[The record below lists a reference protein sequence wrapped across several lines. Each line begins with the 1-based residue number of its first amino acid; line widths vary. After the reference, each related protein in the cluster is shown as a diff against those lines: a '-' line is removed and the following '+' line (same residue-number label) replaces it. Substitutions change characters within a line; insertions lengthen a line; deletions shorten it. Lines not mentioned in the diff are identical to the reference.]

1 MMAAALIVTAGALL
15 VIVEVG
21 RLLEEGARAAT
32 AADAAALAG
41 AAEGR
46 DGAASI
52 AVANGAALVSYTE
65 EVSGEG
71 ISHALTVSGEATL
84 GAVGGSDIEDSSVLV
99 TVTVRVGRA
108 TRSARA
114 EGVTEWTAP
123 E

>member
-1 MMAAALIVTAGALL
+1 MMAAMLIVTAGALL

-21 RLLEEGARAAT
+21 RLLEESVRAAT

-46 DGAASI
+46 DGAASM
-52 AVANGAALVSYTE
+52 AAANGATLVSYAE
-65 EVSGEG
+65 ETSGGGVSHALPDSGEG
-71 ISHALTVSGEATL
+71 ALHAAE
-84 GAVGGSDIEDSSVLV
+84 GSDIEDSSVLV

-114 EGVTEWTAP
+114 EGVTEWMAP